1 MSKHLTQD
9 WNASKVIDDIDFSE
23 DDANAFKKLLNK
35 KEESAT
41 EGCIASMTEGQ
52 ILKGTVVE
60 LTKDFVVVD
69 VGLKS
74 EGLVPVSEFFN
85 AKELSLGNEIEV
97 FLDQTEGADG
107 QIVLSHEKARR
118 QRQWEHISTN
128 CNEGSIVRGKVLRK
142 VKGGLMVD
150 IGMEAFLPG
159 SQIDNKRIK
168 NLDEYIGNE
177 YEFKILKINS
187 DRKNIVISRREILE
201 EERISRKAELLDNI
215 QEGEVRIGVV
225 KNITDFGVFLD
236 LDGIDGL
243 LHITD
248 MTWKR
253 IKHPSEMVELGQE
266 VEVIILN
273 VDKEKGRVALG
284 MKQKENNPWE
294 EIEQKYPIG
303 TKVHGKIVNLVP
315 YGAFIEIEPGI
326 EGLIHVSEMS
336 WVKNVSD
343 PSEIVKKGDDV
354 EAIVLS
360 IQKEEGKISLGIKQT
375 EKNPWD
381 NVEDKYPIGSSVEAE
396 IRNLTNYGA
405 FVELEPG
412 IDGLIHISDLSWIKK
427 VSHPSEVLKKGDKVE
442 AIILSVDKES
452 KKITLGVKQL
462 SNNPWESIEKRI
474 PVGSLVQG
482 TVSKITAFGAFV
494 ELTNGIEALV
504 HVTEL
509 SDQPFGKVE
518 EVVNKGDEITAKVIK
533 LDPEHKK
540 IALSIKE
547 YLIDKNNCNRDDIVV
562 GATKPAAKRKKK
574 SAESS
579 ETTES
584 SEG

>member
-1 MSKHLTQD
+1 MSRHSTQD
-9 WNASKVIDDIDFSE
+9 WNSCKIIDDIDFNE
-23 DDANAFKKLLNK
+23 EDANQFKNFIT
-35 KEESAT
+35 KESSPSEN
-41 EGCIASMTEGQ
+41 GIASMSAGQ
-52 ILKGTVVE
+52 ILKGTIVE

-74 EGLVPVSEFFN
+74 EGLVPINEFSEP
-85 AKELSLGNEIEV
+85 KELVLGTSIEV
-97 FLDQTEGADG
+97 YLDQTEGENG
-107 QIVLSHEKARR
+107 QIVLSREKARR

-128 CNEGSIVRGKVLRK
+128 CIEGSIVTGRVIRK

-159 SQIDNKRIK
+159 SQIDNKKIK
-168 NLDEYIGNE
+168 SLDEYIGHE
-177 YEFKILKINS
+177 YEFKILKINGE
-187 DRKNIVISRREILE
+187 RKNIVVSRRELLE
-201 EERISRKAELLDNI
+201 EERISRKAELLGNI
-215 QEGEVRIGVV
+215 QEGTACIGVV

-253 IKHPSEMVELGQE
+253 IKHPSEMVQLGQE
-266 VEVIILN
+266 LEVVILH
-273 VDKEKGRVALG
+273 VDKDKGRVALG

-294 EIEQKYPIG
+294 EIEQRYPIG
-303 TKVHGKIVNLVP
+303 TRVHGKIVNLVP

-343 PSEIVKKGDDV
+343 PNEIVKKGDEV

-381 NVEDKYPIGSSVEAE
+381 NVDAKYPIGSSVEAE

-462 SNNPWESIEKRI
+462 GNNPWESIEKRI
-474 PVGSLVQG
+474 PVGSLVHG
-482 TVSKITAFGAFV
+482 VVSKITAFGAFV
-494 ELTNGIEALV
+494 ELDNGIEALV
-504 HVTEL
+504 HVSEI

-547 YLIDKNNCNRDDIVV
+547 YLIDKNKCNRDDIVV
-562 GATKPAAKRKKK
+562 GSPKTATKGKKK
-574 SAESS
+574 KKEDETVDS
-579 ETTES
+579 EE
-584 SEG
+584 

>member
-9 WNASKVIDDIDFSE
+9 WNANKIIDDIDFHE
-23 DDANAFKKLLNK
+23 EDANLFKKLLNK
-35 KEESAT
+35 KAESS
-41 EGCIASMTEGQ
+41 SMGSSALMSTGQ
-52 ILKGTVVE
+52 ILKGNVVE

-74 EGLVPVSEFFN
+74 EGLVPVSEFSDP
-85 AKELSLGNEIEV
+85 KELCLGCEIEV
-97 FLDQTEGADG
+97 LLDQMEGEDG
-107 QIVLSHEKARR
+107 QIVLSRDKARR

-128 CNEGSIVRGKVLRK
+128 CNEGSIVRGKVIRK

-159 SQIDNKRIK
+159 SQIDNKKIK
-168 NLDEYIGNE
+168 NLDEYIGHE
-177 YEFKILKINS
+177 FDFKILKINS

-201 EERISRKAELLDNI
+201 EERISRKAELLGNI
-215 QEGEVRIGVV
+215 QEGEVRIGIV

-253 IKHPSEMVELGQE
+253 IKHPSEMVQLGQE
-266 VEVIILN
+266 LEVVILN
-273 VDKEKGRVALG
+273 VDKDKGRVALG
-284 MKQKENNPWE
+284 MKQKESNPWE
-294 EIEQKYPIG
+294 EIEKKYPIG
-303 TKVHGKIVNLVP
+303 TKIRGKIVNLVP

-336 WVKNVSD
+336 WIKNVSD
-343 PSEIVKKGDDV
+343 PSEIVKKGDEV

-360 IQKEEGKISLGIKQT
+360 IQREEGKISLGIKQT

-381 NVEDKYPIGSSVEAE
+381 NVDDKYPIGSSVEAE

-442 AIILSVDKES
+442 AVILSVDKDS

-462 SNNPWESIEKRI
+462 SNNPWESIEKKI

-504 HVTEL
+504 HVTEI

-518 EVVNKGDEITAKVIK
+518 EVVNKGDMITAKVIK

-547 YLIDKNNCNRDDIVV
+547 HLIDQNKCNRDDIVV
-562 GATKPAAKRKKK
+562 AAPKPSASKKK
-574 SAESS
+574 KKTEEADESQ
-579 ETTES
+579 EA
-584 SEG
+584 